1 MRKGIEKFVQPFFSS
16 IDGYSA
22 RRSPDTLV
30 GKTNV
35 AAENIIKLDANENLY
50 GCSPEVGKALAS
62 YPYFN
67 VYPDA
72 HQTELRKALQRY
84 CGAGYENIVVGSGSG
99 DLLDL
104 LLRLFVAPGEEV
116 INLVPTF
123 DMYRVRT
130 ELCDGRLREVARK
143 KDFSV
148 AVAGVKAAINQ
159 KTKMIILTNPNNP
172 DGGVTPR
179 EDIIELLNTGLPVL
193 VDEAYYEFCRETVI
207 PLINEYQNLMVLR
220 TFSKWTGLAGLR
232 VGYGIFPPQIAE
244 YLFKIK
250 LPYNVNVA
258 AQVAVQESLKDI
270 DYLMHTVDA
279 IIHERQRLFEEL
291 NKIDFLRPF
300 PSRANFI
307 LCVVQNGKAAGLR
320 EELQRRGILVRYF
333 NRPMMTDFIRIS
345 VGKPEHTDALALA
358 LREIGG

>member
-1 MRKGIEKFVQPFFSS
+1 MTREIAQFVQPYFAA

-30 GKTNV
+30 GKTSV

-50 GCSPEVGKALAS
+50 GCSPRVGKALAN
-62 YPYFN
+62 YPFFN

-72 HQTELRKALQRY
+72 HQTELRRALQEY
-84 CGAGYENIVVGSGSG
+84 CGAPFENIVVGSGSG

-130 ELCDGRLREVARK
+130 ELCNGKLREVVRK

-148 AVAGVKAAINQ
+148 DVATVKAAINK

-179 EDIIELLNTGLPVL
+179 KHIIELLDTGLPVL
-193 VDEAYYEFCRETVI
+193 VDEAYYEFCGETVI
-207 PLINEYQNLMVLR
+207 PLITEYQNLMVLR

-232 VGYGIFPPQIAE
+232 VGYGIFPPQIADC
-244 YLFKIK
+244 LFKIK
-250 LPYNVNVA
+250 LPYNINVA
-258 AQVAVQESLKDI
+258 AQIAVYESLKDI
-270 DYLMHTVDA
+270 DFLMHTVTA
-279 IIHERQRLFEEL
+279 IINERERLFEEL
-291 NKIDFLRPF
+291 NKIEFLRPF
-300 PSRANFI
+300 PSKANFI
-307 LCVVQNGKAAGLR
+307 LCSVNHGRAAELR
-320 EELQRRGILVRYF
+320 EELQRRGILIRYF

-345 VGKPEHTDALALA
+345 VGKPEHTDSLIRA